1 MMYVSILQ
9 HYYTIISMYIYIH
22 IHMDMRY
29 SKYIYIPNIYIWI
42 LYFLLKFQDGFSN
55 HLIMPRVDPVRQLLD
70 TI

>member
-1 MMYVSILQ
+1 
-9 HYYTIISMYIYIH
+9 
-22 IHMDMRY
+22 MDMRY